1 MIEQGDIDWANHAND
16 FQRMVGTTW
25 DLHEAVRT
33 AIDWVN
39 QPGDEV
45 DWCNTLMIVTA
56 DHSNSYMRFQKDLGA
71 GVLPEQNGLGSCG
84 YGGPPCTYPNG
95 EVTYGSVNHTNEL
108 VRLYAVGQNASLFR
122 RHEGRWYRGTRLLD
136 NTQIYDVMSAATG
149 LEFPFPDAR
158 MRLVAH

>member
-16 FQRMVGTTW
+16 FQRMIGTTW
-25 DLHEAVRT
+25 DLHEAVR
-33 AIDWVN
+33 AAMDWVD
-39 QPGDEV
+39 QPGDAI

-56 DHSNSYMRFQKDLGA
+56 DHSNSYMRFQKDLGP
-71 GVLPEQNGLGSCG
+71 GILPEQVGVGSCG
-84 YGGPPCTYPNG
+84 YGGPACTYPGG

-122 RHEGRWYRGTRLLD
+122 RNEGRWYRGTRILD

-158 MRLVAH
+158 MRLVAR